1 MLRHIAFF
9 SNSLKPF
16 FPDRGTEPLIINP
29 PACSLGSKSTKDI
42 FFLVKN
48 IFRRIVPRED
58 LEKYVTFFE
67 RIPVDQGLKPSDVAN
82 ILFDDPF
89 LDWVILL
96 TNNITD
102 IYEQWPKTEDELLRY
117 INTRYSNPDD
127 VHHYETREALY
138 NGVVFV
144 KEGITVNS
152 TWRTVLPDGTTLG
165 ENDSIYA
172 VSNYEHETYL
182 NELKRF
188 ILVPTPRI
196 IDKFVD
202 DTSIGIGLTDIKST
216 TGTAHTIHTD
226 IDHGLNRII
235 KLSIIINKLFKIKFL
250 WKILNE

>member
-1 MLRHIAFF
+1 MAYFDFLPNVYVGEGVKQDEAYKYR
-9 SNSLKPF
+9 
-16 FPDRGTEPLIINP
+16 
-29 PACSLGSKSTKDI
+29 
-42 FFLVKN
+42 LVKN

-202 DTSIGIGLTDIKST
+202 EFEELVAYDSHAELDEAGNKKTP
-216 TGTAHTIHTD
+216 
-226 IDHGLNRII
+226 
-235 KLSIIINKLFKIKFL
+235 LSISSRFTNQAGSAIGSTGNLRTAPTGAVTS
-250 WKILNE
+250 